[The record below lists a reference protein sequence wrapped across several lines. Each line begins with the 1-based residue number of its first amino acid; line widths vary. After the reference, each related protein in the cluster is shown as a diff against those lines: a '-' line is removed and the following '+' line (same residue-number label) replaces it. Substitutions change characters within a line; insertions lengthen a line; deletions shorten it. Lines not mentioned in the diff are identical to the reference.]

1 MCLYNSDKTNNMLLS
16 YVFRVLKQVDKR
28 LLWKAS
34 YNLGWKAMRAINKYK
49 KRLKNGE
56 FFPAFLMISVTNQCN
71 LKCQGCWVSIDNTS
85 KGMNPET
92 LNNII
97 TESKKKGS
105 YFFGILGGEPIMYPN
120 LINVLEKH
128 PDCYFQLFTNGTLLT
143 DEVAKKLRKLGNV
156 SPLISIEGLED
167 VSDIRRGENK
177 VYDRS
182 MSGIDASLKNKLLT
196 GTATSVCKSNFKDLV
211 NEEFVNQCVKM
222 GIHYLWYYIY
232 RPVGPNPCNE
242 LALSEDEILELREFI
257 VTIRRKAPIMII
269 DTYWDDKGKALCPGA
284 IGISHHI
291 NAHGDIELCPPVQFA
306 MDNVN
311 DGKNLVKTI
320 ENSEFL
326 RNIRKEIPKVTQ
338 GCILLDDPV
347 ALAKFVNENGAY
359 DSSKRESALQELM
372 EMQKLPG
379 HHIPNKEIPEK
390 SWMYRF
396 AKRNWFFGFGAYG

>member
-1 MCLYNSDKTNNMLLS
+1 MILS
-16 YVFRVLKQVDKR
+16 YGFRVLKQVDKR

-49 KRLKNGE
+49 KRLKKGE
-56 FFPAFLMISVTNQCN
+56 LFPAFLMISVTNQCN

-85 KGMNPET
+85 KGMNPAT
-92 LNNII
+92 LHNII
-97 TESKKKGS
+97 SESKKKGS
-105 YFFGILGGEPIMYPN
+105 HFFGILGGEPVMYPY
-120 LINVLEKH
+120 LIDVLEKH

-143 DEVAKKLRKLGNV
+143 DEVAGKLRGLGNV

-167 VSDIRRGENK
+167 VSDVRRGANR

-182 MSGIDASLKNKLLT
+182 MTGIEACTKNKLLT
-196 GTATSVCKSNFKDLV
+196 GVATSVCKSNFDDLV
-211 NEEFVNQCVKM
+211 SEEFVYSCVKR
-222 GIHYLWYYIY
+222 GIHYLWFYIY

-242 LALSEDEILELREFI
+242 LALSEKEILKLREFI
-257 VTIRRKAPIMII
+257 VNIRLKAPIMVI

-284 IGISHHI
+284 VGISHHI

-306 MDNVN
+306 LDNVN
-311 DGKNLVKTI
+311 DGSNLVEKI
-320 ENSEFL
+320 ENSVFL
-326 RNIRKEIPKVTQ
+326 RNIRNEIPQKTQ

-347 ALAKFVNENGAY
+347 ALAKFVEKSEAY
-359 DSSKRESALQELM
+359 DSSKRGTALQELKEM
-372 EMQKLPG
+372 EKLPG
-379 HHIPNKEIPEK
+379 HHIPDREIPEK